1 MRTTDTKDSDR
12 NNRNENDDFVEI
24 QRFEMPKTKK
34 IISITKEEYIS
45 ENLSSNI
52 IIYRIWK

>member
-1 MRTTDTKDSDR
+1 MPKTNKI
-12 NNRNENDDFVEI
+12 ENDDFVEI

-45 ENLSSNI
+45 ENLTSNI
-52 IIYRIWK
+52 IIYRI